1 MTGLPVSYGFQYTL
15 NPAYRTT
22 QSALQFAQSGPVRSF
37 DAYGLWRIDRS
48 SSLRLSVTN
57 LGAADRLSL
66 SGFTSGAYSATTAYG
81 QRQIQLAY
89 ERRL

>member
-1 MTGLPVSYGFQYTL
+1 
-15 NPAYRTT
+15 
-22 QSALQFAQSGPVRSF
+22 VRSF

-57 LGAADRLSL
+57 LGAAVDRLSL

-89 ERRL
+89 ESAFSGFRPDRLITSRLSKK